1 MLPMSVRCLTCG
13 EYLYK
18 GKKFNAKKETVE
30 GEEYL
35 GVRIFR
41 FYLKCTR
48 CSGEF
53 TIKTDPKNSDYACET
68 GVSRN
73 FEPWRER
80 DQAIEE
86 MKAKREKEEEGDAMK
101 ALENRTVDSKIEMDI
116 LDALDEIKSL
126 NAKNAKLD
134 LLAVLEQRNLAQQDV
149 DGLNEEEERQIQE
162 AFGNA
167 NDMIVRRLD
176 DDEDKDTNSSVGG
189 TNGLL
194 KASPSLNKPT
204 SNKKE
209 ESPAQPISKKQKK
222 PLLPVISVVQ
232 PKNNNKRQ
240 KTEHSNVIPF
250 TKPAP
255 VVAKKETNAETTEE
269 EGDGPLLG
277 LVDY

>member
-1 MLPMSVRCLTCG
+1 MP
-13 EYLYK
+13 YLWRVVVQRK
-18 GKKFNAKKETVE
+18 EIQRLRKKPW

-35 GVRIFR
+35 GVKIFR

-86 MKAKREKEEEGDAMK
+86 MKAKRDKEEEGDAMK

-134 LLAVLEQRNLAQQDV
+134 PEQVLEQRLAAHQSV
-149 DGLNEEEERQIQE
+149 DRLSEEEERQIQE
-162 AFGNA
+162 AFGTS
-167 NDMIVRRLD
+167 DTLLRRLD
-176 DDEDKDTNSSVGG
+176 DEVDADLLNNSS
-189 TNGLL
+189 LL
-194 KASPSLNKPT
+194 QPT
-204 SNKKE
+204 KKKE
-209 ESPAQPISKKQKK
+209 EASSLPTQNNKPKKRKYIISK
-222 PLLPVISVVQ
+222 P
-232 PKNNNKRQ
+232 
-240 KTEHSNVIPF
+240 T
-250 TKPAP
+250 
-255 VVAKKETNAETTEE
+255 
-269 EGDGPLLG
+269 
-277 LVDY
+277 

>member
-1 MLPMSVRCLTCG
+1 
-13 EYLYK
+13 
-18 GKKFNAKKETVE
+18 VE

-35 GVRIFR
+35 GVKIFR

-86 MKAKREKEEEGDAMK
+86 MKAKRDKEEEGDAMK

-134 LLAVLEQRNLAQQDV
+134 PEQVLELRLAAHQSADR
-149 DGLNEEEERQIQE
+149 LSEEEERQIQE
-162 AFGNA
+162 AFGTS
-167 NDMIVRRLD
+167 DTLLRRLD
-176 DDEDKDTNSSVGG
+176 DEVDADSGVD
-189 TNGLL
+189 LL
-194 KASPSLNKPT
+194 KNSALLQPTKKEEASSLPTQNNKPKKRKSSPSLP
-204 SNKKE
+204 SNNLTANH
-209 ESPAQPISKKQKK
+209 PALLPVFSVVAPKNSKKQKIEGSFK
-222 PLLPVISVVQ
+222 Q
-232 PKNNNKRQ
+232 PE
-240 KTEHSNVIPF
+240 T
-250 TKPAP
+250 
-255 VVAKKETNAETTEE
+255 VAKKEVAAESSED
-269 EGDGPLLG
+269 DGCSLLG
-277 LVDY
+277 LDY